1 VGDRDGLIV
10 DYGGVLTSSPFASFE
25 AFCATK
31 RLAPET
37 VRALFRDDR
46 RARALL
52 AGLETGAMTAGEFEA
67 AFAPLLGVGPE
78 RLLHRM
84 FGGMTRDAAMVDGVR
99 SIHARGIRLGL
110 LSNSVGD
117 AAVYDLALR
126 DELFDAWVISSEV
139 GLRKPDP
146 AIYELAA
153 ERLGL
158 PPTAC
163 VYVDDIGG
171 NLKPARA
178 IGMATV
184 LHRGDAATTLAEVGR
199 HLRPLQSSGRL

>member
-1 VGDRDGLIV
+1 MGDRDGLIL

-25 AFCATK
+25 TFCATE
-31 RLAPET
+31 RLAPQT

-46 RARALL
+46 QARALL
-52 AGLETGAMTAGEFEA
+52 AGLETGAMPATEFEA
-67 AFAPLLGVGPE
+67 ALAPLLGVGPE
-78 RLLHRM
+78 RLLQRM
-84 FGGMTRDAAMVDGVR
+84 FGGMSRDAAMLDGVR
-99 SIHARGIRLGL
+99 AIHARGIRLGL

-146 AIYELAA
+146 AIYALAA

-158 PPTAC
+158 APAAC

-178 IGMATV
+178 LGMATV
-184 LHRGDAATTLAEVGR
+184 LHRGDAEATLAAVNR
-199 HLRPLQSSGRL
+199 LLRQRDGNTD